1 MAERWDQPIC
11 PSIDE
16 WTNTQWSVHTME
28 YYSAVKRNEVMAL
41 ATTWMDLE
49 NMMLMKEPRHK
60 AHMVYASIYMKYLE
74 YANL

>member
-1 MAERWDQPIC
+1 M
-11 PSIDE
+11 
-16 WTNTQWSVHTME
+16 T
-28 YYSAVKRNEVMAL
+28 L

-60 AHMVYASIYMKYLE
+60 AHMLYASIYMKYLE